1 MFDFHKK
8 TNAIYCILH
17 KGGLSLFN
25 RIKKL
30 CEENNTSIT
39 KLCVLVTGS
48 SGNLN
53 TWKKGYMRTDYL
65 QKIAEYF
72 NVTTDYLITGQEKS
86 PSSYLTEN
94 EQKLIDSFKSLT
106 PMQQGEIIGRA
117 QLMAEQ
123 NEILYRKEEIG

>member
-8 TNAIYCILH
+8 INAIYCILH

-39 KLCVLVTGS
+39 KLCVIVTGS

-86 PSSYLTEN
+86 SSSYLTEN
-94 EQKLIDSFKSLT
+94 EQKIIDVFKNLNNT
-106 PMQQGEIIGRA
+106 QQGEIIGRA

>member
-117 QLMAEQ
+117 KVMAEQ